1 MHVVGPDP
9 AIRPRSFVR
18 KRPGRARPLSG
29 GAVPNRGF
37 IHDGSV
43 LPVATKQKSATYIA
57 VMAGLDPAI
66 RPRSFVRRW
75 PGQAGP

>member
-1 MHVVGPDP
+1 MT
-9 AIRPRSFVR
+9 
-18 KRPGRARPLSG
+18 G
-29 GAVPNRGF
+29 GAVPDRGF